1 MLDFFNDYDKVKE
14 STFPK
19 VENTTVKE
27 TVEKPTETDIENN
40 DPVIENIESVD
51 NNNVDLSSL
60 LDTISSLKNELEEM
74 KGMINN
80 EH

>member
-14 STFPK
+14 TTFPK
-19 VENTTVKE
+19 VEKPIEPVTE
-27 TVEKPTETDIENN
+27 TVTE
-40 DPVIENIESVD
+40 PVTEPVD

-60 LDTISSLKNELEEM
+60 LDTINSLKNELEEM

-80 EH
+80 DN